1 MGGAPDF
8 LIRPARAGEPQLLSA
23 LAMRSKAHWGYD
35 AEFMEKVRP
44 LLTFTEA
51 DLVSSV
57 VYVLSIDE
65 QALGVYRITGIPL
78 EGELEDLWLDPS
90 LIGRGFGRNLFE
102 HALSRARELR
112 FDSLVIEGEP
122 NAVGFY
128 AAMGAQRIG
137 ARRSPSGRTLPLLR
151 VML

>member
-1 MGGAPDF
+1 MDAAPDF
-8 LIRPARAGEPQLLSA
+8 LIRPARAGEAQLLSA

-35 AEFMEKVRP
+35 AEFLEKVRP

-51 DLVSSV
+51 DLVSSSV
-57 VYVLSIDE
+57 HVLSIEDQE
-65 QALGVYRITGIPL
+65 LGVYRISGTPP

-90 LIGRGFGRNLFE
+90 LIGRGLGRSLFE
-102 HALSRARELR
+102 HALRRARELR

-128 AAMGAQRIG
+128 AAMGAHQIG
-137 ARRSPSGRTLPLLR
+137 ARRSASGRTLPLLR
-151 VML
+151 VMV